1 MGYPAVAVGL
11 RGSQNLPLHP
21 VSVPTNRQILW
32 AYSARSVEALAF
44 VSMRGSARCWSVEGA
59 ASVFTE
65 FSLSVFEKV
74 APSGMRSSWTGSADA
89 GLPGADSGTQLEA
102 AEVEAAA
109 VGPGAGE
116 RDRSCVL
123 RATSNAQEFGGS
135 ALALLHSE
143 GQLMDTLHVIGSGGG
158 MLRHG

>member
-1 MGYPAVAVGL
+1 MWVTLPSLLVSAVAKTCHCIQCQCPPID
-11 RGSQNLPLHP
+11 GS
-21 VSVPTNRQILW
+21 
-32 AYSARSVEALAF
+32 YGSVEALAF

-109 VGPGAGE
+109 VGPGAE
-116 RDRSCVL
+116 IDPVCYVLQAMHRSLGVPHWRCYI
-123 RATSNAQEFGGS
+123 RRGN
-135 ALALLHSE
+135 
-143 GQLMDTLHVIGSGGG
+143 
-158 MLRHG
+158 

>member
-109 VGPGAGE
+109 VGPGAE
-116 RDRSCVL
+116 IDPVCYVLQAMHRSLGVPHWRCYI
-123 RATSNAQEFGGS
+123 RRGN
-135 ALALLHSE
+135 
-143 GQLMDTLHVIGSGGG
+143 
-158 MLRHG
+158 